1 MSSRSVLIVTNE
13 QDLHAD
19 LLVEEIS
26 KRRGVSVVRL
36 NTERIADWQVTLKHG
51 RGWHLCSDT
60 REIDSDDCTG
70 VLWRRPESPTRPA
83 TTSPAEWEAVL
94 AQWRAFCEGLATV
107 PGPTWISSPF
117 SIAVAENKAL
127 QLSRAASLGFRVPRT
142 LWTNSRPDAERLLSE
157 LGGEVVCKSLATAH
171 WKVDGT
177 PYFMFALSLTAE
189 DLPASPGGL
198 SRSPLSFQEIVRP
211 KQDVRVTVVG
221 KRTLAAVRQPTD
233 TDDPIDWRLGEDAEW
248 LEHALPE
255 QTEKACVDLARAMSV
270 RFAGIDLVL
279 DEDGSY
285 WFIELNPNGEWRWL
299 QAAGLP
305 VAEAIAD
312 ELIKVSAA

>member
-1 MSSRSVLIVTNE
+1 VKSRSVLIVTNE

-26 KRRGVSVVRL
+26 MRRDMPVVRL
-36 NTERIADWQVTLKHG
+36 NTERIADWRVTLKPG
-51 RGWHLCSDT
+51 REWQLCSDT
-60 REIDSDDCTG
+60 RELHSDGCAG
-70 VLWRRPESPTRPA
+70 VLWRRPESPPRPT
-83 TTSPAEWEAVL
+83 TTSPAEWDAVL
-94 AQWRAFCEGLATV
+94 AQWRALCEGLVSV
-107 PGPTWISSPF
+107 PGPTWVSSPF
-117 SIAVAENKAL
+117 SIATAENKGL
-127 QLSRAASLGFRVPRT
+127 QLSRATALGFRVPQT

-157 LGGEVVCKSLATAH
+157 LGGKAVCKSLATAH
-171 WKVDGT
+171 WRVDDT
-177 PYFMFALSLTAE
+177 PYFVFALSLTAE
-189 DLPASPGGL
+189 DLPAADRL
-198 SRSPLSFQEIVRP
+198 SSSPLSFQEIVAP

-221 KRTLAAVRQPTD
+221 KRTFAAVRRPID
-233 TDDPIDWRLGEDAEW
+233 ADDPIDWRLGGDAEW

-255 QTEKACVDLARAMSV
+255 QIAQTCVDLAGDMAV

-279 DEDGSY
+279 DENGDY

-312 ELIKVSAA
+312 ELVE